1 MHIFDVIALL
11 IFLSGFFIFLNTFYL
26 RLPSSVGLMIL
37 ALGLSVILVFAA
49 YLFPALN
56 VAEQVK
62 AYDFREVLNQLVISV
77 ILFAG
82 ALSFDLR
89 RLGSHT
95 WPVVIVAVIGTL
107 LSTFIIG
114 SLIYLI
120 LNSLGIEITYLFSLI
135 FGAIIS
141 STDPIS
147 STSITKR
154 FSLPKLLQIKVEGES
169 LLNGAFAVVIAFVL
183 YHISISTT
191 YETVTLLQI
200 LEIIGLEFF
209 GGIIVGVGI
218 GFLGYKIL
226 QYVENEDVHIEVLV
240 TIAMVMVGSFISEY
254 LQIYSKMVAVIM
266 GLMIGNLGR
275 SASRK
280 EEDAAVG
287 KYVYKFWNLMQQTMA
302 VMLFVLMGL
311 EMLMLSWRLDYF
323 AAGFLAVNIVLLGR
337 WISIFIPVKLL
348 ERRYEFDQNTVSV
361 MTWGAFRGG
370 LPIAL
375 ILALGSFPSKE
386 LMITMT
392 YVVVVSS
399 ILFQGFTLPIMM
411 KEKFMNKAF

>member
-1 MHIFDVIALL
+1 MHIFDLIALL
-11 IFLSGFFIFLNTFYL
+11 IFLSGFFIFINTFYL
-26 RLPSSVGLMIL
+26 KLPPSVGLMIL
-37 ALGLSVILVFAA
+37 TLGLSLVVVFIG
-49 YLFPALN
+49 YLFPSLN
-56 VAEQVK
+56 LAEHVK

-82 ALSFDLR
+82 ALNLDIS
-89 RLGSHT
+89 RLGKQK
-95 WPVVIVAVIGTL
+95 WPVVALAVIGTL

-114 SLIYLI
+114 SLVYLI
-120 LNSLGIEITYLFSLI
+120 LNALGIEITYLYSLI

-141 STDPIS
+141 STDPVS
-147 STSITKR
+147 SSSITKR
-154 FSLPKLLQIKVEGES
+154 FSLPKMLEVKVEGES

-183 YHISISTT
+183 YHIAINTGNEPLT
-191 YETVTLLQI
+191 LIEVLKVTG
-200 LEIIGLEFF
+200 LEIF
-209 GGIIVGVGI
+209 GGIIVGVGMGYI
-218 GFLGYKIL
+218 GYKVL
-226 QYVENEDVHIEVLV
+226 QYIENDDVHIEVLI
-240 TIAMVMVGSFISEY
+240 TIAMVMVGSFISQY
-254 LQIYSKMVAVIM
+254 LEIYSKMVALIM

-275 SASRK
+275 AKQQSA
-280 EEDAAVG
+280 DDVAVG
-287 KYVYKFWNLMQQTMA
+287 KYVYKFWRLMEETMA

-348 ERRYEFDQNTVSV
+348 KFKYRFDENTVSV

-375 ILALGSFPSKE
+375 ILALGNFPGKE

-411 KEKFMNKAF
+411 REKFMNKVF